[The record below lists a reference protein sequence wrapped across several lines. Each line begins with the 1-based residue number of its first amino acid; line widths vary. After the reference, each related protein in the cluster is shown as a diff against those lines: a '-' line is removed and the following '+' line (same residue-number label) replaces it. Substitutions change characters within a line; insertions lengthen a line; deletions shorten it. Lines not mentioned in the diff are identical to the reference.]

1 MHCIS
6 CLNFFPGKCLK
17 ACVTVM
23 EAFMHT
29 LSTQNTLLLYCT
41 IQCYIISHQLYS
53 ISSSNS
59 ISHVYLACSSMA
71 HSYIALYSMTY
82 IYIALYSMA
91 YIYIALY
98 SMAYIYIALYST
110 VQHGPHLYST
120 VQNYIVAENTIQIY
134 LAKLIAIQRSFFLMM

>member
-53 ISSSNS
+53 ISSS
-59 ISHVYLACSSMA
+59 IQYLSCLSSLLQ
-71 HSYIALYSMTY
+71 HGTQI
-82 IYIALYSMA
+82 
-91 YIYIALY
+91 
-98 SMAYIYIALYST
+98 YST
-110 VQHGPHLYST
+110 IQHDLHLYST
-120 VQNYIVAENTIQIY
+120 IQHGLHLYSTIQHCIAWPTSIQHCVELYSSREYYTVYIY
-134 LAKLIAIQRSFFLMM
+134 LAKLIAIQRSFFPDVVLNS